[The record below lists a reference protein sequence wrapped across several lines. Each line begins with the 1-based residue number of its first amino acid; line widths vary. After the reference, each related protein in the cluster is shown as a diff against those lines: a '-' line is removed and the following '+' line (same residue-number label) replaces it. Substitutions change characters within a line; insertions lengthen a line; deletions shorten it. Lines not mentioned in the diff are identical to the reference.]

1 MAIATSLRLKLTE
14 LCARSARP
22 LVDLASDT
30 GGQGDELWYGRRVAF
45 ANAAGGLFCQ
55 NLLDQQ
61 KIARDRHVARAA
73 RGARAHL
80 RRRARCARRDRTVVV
95 SVNGVVASLAV
106 TEFTVFATGMPAPAA
121 QIICRGETPVVRR
134 VVDEPAKARATCDHD
149 AVDPCRLRLATARR

>member
-1 MAIATSLRLKLTE
+1 MPPEQREAHERI
-14 LCARSARP
+14 
-22 LVDLASDT
+22 
-30 GGQGDELWYGRRVAF
+30 YGVE
-45 ANAAGGLFCQ
+45 
-55 NLLDQQ
+55 
-61 KIARDRHVARAA
+61 
-73 RGARAHL
+73 RGAVAG
-80 RRRARCARRDRTVVV
+80 TGPMVV